1 MARGPMTVEGSA
13 DRPEAAAGNV
23 AELFSQR
30 LNPSVV
36 GKHERAERDLSS
48 VPAPVRYRVEAP
60 CAVMINGFKS
70 RILPPKIISSA
81 EFDIPRLIEQG
92 ARLVKLED

>member
-1 MARGPMTVEGSA
+1 MARGPVVEGDIA
-13 DRPEAAAGNV
+13 MRPEVAAGNV
-23 AELFSQR
+23 AELFSQK

-48 VPAPVRYRVEAP
+48 VPAPIRYRVEAP
-60 CAVMINGFKS
+60 CAVMISGVKAKL
-70 RILPPKIISSA
+70 IPPKIISSA

>member
-1 MARGPMTVEGSA
+1 MARGPVVEGDIA
-13 DRPEAAAGNV
+13 MRPEVAAGNV
-23 AELFSQR
+23 AELFSQK

-48 VPAPVRYRVEAP
+48 VPAPIRYRVESL
-60 CAVMINGFKS
+60 CSVMVNGFKT
-70 RILPPKIISSA
+70 RLAPPKIITSS
-81 EFDIPRLIEQG
+81 EYDIKKLLDQG